1 MIINDSLIDIVNC
14 KENVYQM
21 NEIMKENVMKEPINL
36 DKKEKGKQKQVEI
49 NRESWFIDDNDTDNE
64 NQKEFPKFVNSWD
77 KINKASSLI
86 MKISVD
92 NNFMKWL
99 LNKK

>member
-1 MIINDSLIDIVNC
+1 VDNLTTSQIT
-14 KENVYQM
+14 
-21 NEIMKENVMKEPINL
+21 NL
-36 DKKEKGKQKQVEI
+36 DSWIIDSNNKECQDYPE
-49 NRESWFIDDNDTDNE
+49 FIT
-64 NQKEFPKFVNSWD
+64 SWD

-99 LNKK
+99 LKKKN

>member
-1 MIINDSLIDIVNC
+1 
-14 KENVYQM
+14 
-21 NEIMKENVMKEPINL
+21 MKENVMKEPLNM
-36 DKKEKGKQKQVEI
+36 DKKGKGKEPV
-49 NRESWFIDDNDTDNE
+49 NTESWVIEDGSGYGHP
-64 NQKEFPKFVNSWD
+64 KEFPKFVNSWD

-86 MKISVD
+86 MKVSVD